1 MSYNVTYLIDNN
13 GELVKSWFS
22 DYRPGLSVYIL
33 ENGDLLR
40 TRRLQGQFFQTG
52 GRGGGV
58 EIINWNGELVWEFDY
73 FGDQYWQHHDIESLP
88 NGNILLI
95 AWELKT
101 DTEAIENGRNPN
113 LLAVSYTH
121 LTLPTILLV

>member
-1 MSYNVTYLIDNN
+1 MLKNYLHYFLFISGVSVGLSQDQTVGLFLNTAAAAPGYTLFAPMSYNVTYLIDNN

-52 GRGGGV
+52 GRNLYIFQCQSF
-58 EIINWNGELVWEFDY
+58 EQFELR
-73 FGDQYWQHHDIESLP
+73 QY
-88 NGNILLI
+88 
-95 AWELKT
+95 
-101 DTEAIENGRNPN
+101 
-113 LLAVSYTH
+113 
-121 LTLPTILLV
+121 